1 MNSLVNIRSRDAQPI
16 KELVVISGKGG
27 TGKTSLVASFAAL
40 AKNAVLA
47 DCDVDAADLHLLAA
61 PRVVRSELF
70 TGGKRAK
77 IDASL
82 CTGCGQ
88 CEELC
93 HFHAVCS
100 SAPGDIVW
108 TPTYRIDP
116 MACEG
121 CGVCAW
127 FCPAQAIEL
136 KPAINGEWFAS
147 ETRFGPMV
155 HARLGAAAENS
166 GKLVSLV
173 RTTAKQIAEERQIEL
188 VIIDGS
194 PGIGCPVIAS
204 ITGADLALVVTEP
217 TPSGLHDMERVAELT
232 RHFGIPVAVC
242 INKWDLNAE
251 MSSLIEAK
259 ARDRGMTLA
268 GRVRYDRIVTE
279 AQVEGKAIVEYSRD
293 GSAADIHRVWGKL
306 AALLLES
313 TLQSGA
319 QLRTEDISSGAI
331 R

>member
-1 MNSLVNIRSRDAQPI
+1 MNSLVNIHSRDARPI
-16 KELVVISGKGG
+16 RELAVISGKGG

-61 PRVVRSELF
+61 PRILHRKPF
-70 TGGKRAK
+70 TGGKRAR
-77 IDASL
+77 IDANL
-82 CTGCGQ
+82 CTACGQ

-93 HFHAVCS
+93 RFDAIHLDGPQNMV
-100 SAPGDIVW
+100 SAA
-108 TPTYRIDP
+108 TYRVDP

-127 FCPAQAIEL
+127 FCPAHAIEL
-136 KPAINGEWFAS
+136 KPAINGEWFVS

-242 INKWDLNAE
+242 INKWDLNAS
-251 MSSLIEAK
+251 MSSLIETK
-259 ARDRGMTLA
+259 ARDRGMILA
-268 GRVRYDRIVTE
+268 GRVRYDRTATD
-279 AQVEGKAIVEYSRD
+279 AQVQEKTIVEYRED
-293 GSAADIHRVWGKL
+293 GIAADIRQVWEKFNQML
-306 AALLLES
+306 AESYSALEVGCAPKS
-313 TLQSGA
+313 FSGRKA
-319 QLRTEDISSGAI
+319 
-331 R
+331 